1 MKYIVVVPDGVADY
15 PIDILG
21 GKTPL
26 EVADTPFMDSLAKKG
41 VLGRVKTIPRGFTP
55 SSDVANL
62 SLLGYDP

>member
-26 EVADTPFMDSLAKKG
+26 EVADTPFMDS
-41 VLGRVKTIPRGFTP
+41 F
-55 SSDVANL
+55 S
-62 SLLGYDP
+62 

>member
-1 MKYIVVVPDGVADY
+1 MKYIMIIPDGAADY

-41 VLGRVKTIPRGFTP
+41 FWAGLRLFLE
-55 SSDVANL
+55 D
-62 SLLGYDP
+62 SLLLVT